1 MSKVSTVTVRFYLD
15 RDDDRRA
22 YKFLQ
27 GRGKAEY
34 RALSRAI
41 IAAVDGFFSR
51 QERLAADPYL
61 ETREKEDAFLRRIQE
76 TVEQGL
82 QACVLGN
89 LPALLQN
96 GTAVMPEED
105 GVAREMDEGTD
116 LDEALDFIDAL

>member
-15 RDDDRRA
+15 REDDRRA
-22 YKFLQ
+22 YEYLE

-34 RALSRAI
+34 RSLSRAI

-51 QERLAADPYL
+51 QEHLAADPYL

-76 TVEQGL
+76 TVERGL
-82 QACVLGN
+82 QASVLGN
-89 LPALLQN
+89 LTALLPN
-96 GTAVMPEED
+96 GTAVMPEV
-105 GVAREMDEGTD
+105 GSVAREVDEGTD

>member
-15 RDDDRRA
+15 RDDDLRA

-34 RALSRAI
+34 RSLSRAI

-51 QERLAADPYL
+51 QEHLTADPYL

-76 TVEQGL
+76 TVERGL
-82 QACVLGN
+82 QLGN
-89 LPALLQN
+89 LSAPLQS
-96 GTAVMPEED
+96 GTAVMHAEG
-105 GVAREMDEGTD
+105 GVAGETDEGVD
-116 LDEALDFIDAL
+116 LDEALDFIDTL